1 MFSGCFVDSVTSKG
15 KDPVDEVNC
24 SITESVIVLFKMS
37 EELQA
42 GGKGESII

>member
-1 MFSGCFVDSVTSKG
+1 MDSATSKG

-24 SITESVIVLFKMS
+24 SITESVVVLFKVS

-42 GGKGESII
+42 GGKGESIV